1 MDNKIFVLASF
12 AKAVYSTRHINYSE
26 DPRINDTSP
35 YAVPTGSLTSA
46 DLSYSNL
53 LAAGWEPLDIIPS
66 VFNKYTTSGYISFGM
81 MTDGFY
87 VNQNAAALV
96 MQKGD
101 EIVLA
106 FRGTNDYDAN
116 TKDNFFN
123 PLDPEDNNHPDKD
136 QWIQMNLHYEFFEP
150 LSEYLYQYCLDPK
163 NDINKIYITG
173 HSLGGSMAINYLYN
187 NIYFPANI
195 EATTFAAPAFVT
207 GSIWRTDYPEDS
219 RLTQIEIGNDGVPL
233 TWDYENLLGQ
243 KNIRPGHR
251 IAIWGSDILES
262 PDDTP
267 IPLFGYPSNSSNHSM
282 DLYLAIAKQI
292 DAATWDEIT
301 KHSKTVQLL
310 MGAEKISSSSD
321 PTTFIVD
328 GYSTLLGQHDASKE
342 SNKLLIPTFPDP
354 MFPGDNVPIEINFA
368 YGGSGNDIID
378 FWNSSLPAFIQ
389 TTLSG
394 GPGNDTLL
402 GGYSNDTVMG
412 GDGND
417 SLEGGSGNDHLIGG
431 AGNDIFEW
439 NSALRA
445 GDDTL
450 EGGLGDD
457 TFVVSS
463 NDLVI
468 ELDGGGN
475 DTIFSATSNSLQFL
489 SYVEN
494 IWLFGTSTAT
504 ATGNDTA
511 NAIKGNEAAN
521 RLNGLGGQ
529 DSIDGGGGDD
539 TIDGGEGNDAING
552 GDGNDLMSGSLG
564 NDIFDGASN
573 LRTGADTMKGGAGD
587 DTYVI
592 DSTLDV
598 VVELYKEGTDTVVTG
613 IDLSLEGLEIE
624 NVRTFSGFTANLK
637 FTGSAE
643 SNVIMGGQ
651 GQDTLIGAS
660 GNDTLDG
667 GAGPDL
673 LDGGDGTDR
682 LQGGDGADTLF
693 GGSDSDTLL
702 GSEGDDVI
710 DGSNGH
716 DWLEGGAGSDLLSGA
731 AGNDLLQGGDGVDVA
746 IFAGT
751 RGDYAINWTA
761 TTAKTVQLNVISS
774 AEGADTLTGIE
785 RLCFAAGETYFVST
799 VDIEVRTWKTTQV
812 LPGFDVSFGTA
823 RQATDAAGLA
833 RFVSIMES
841 SAAVSATV
849 QPASGG
855 YDEASEAVTLQDA
868 VTILKMIASQPANVN
883 GTPVSHFQSLAADFD
898 GSGTVS
904 LADALGVLRNAA
916 GLQAPAPSWVFVDA
930 SDDSRPSI
938 LSPGSPSPVSIDL
951 IPSGLVS
958 VNLIGVLRGDVDGS
972 YGVYGG

>member
-1 MDNKIFVLASF
+1 MNNYIFTLASF
-12 AKAVYSTRHINYSE
+12 AKAAYSTRHTDYAE
-26 DPRINDTSP
+26 DPKINDTSP
-35 YAVPTGSLTSA
+35 YAVTEGSITPA

-53 LAAGWEPLDIIPS
+53 LTNEWKPIDIIP
-66 VFNKYTTSGYISFGM
+66 NAYDEYTTNGYLSYGM
-81 MTDGFY
+81 MSDGFY
-87 VNQNAAALV
+87 INRNAAALV
-96 MQKGD
+96 MQRGED
-101 EIVLA
+101 IVLA

-116 TKDNFFN
+116 ATDNYFN
-123 PLDPEDNNHPDKD
+123 PIDPEDKAHPDKD
-136 QWIQMNLHYEFFEP
+136 HWTQMNLHFELFDS
-150 LSEYLYQYCLDPK
+150 LSAYLYLYFLDPK
-163 NDINKIYITG
+163 NGAKNLYVTG
-173 HSLGGSMAINYLYN
+173 HSLGGAMAINYLYSN
-187 NIYFPANI
+187 SNFPANI
-195 EATTFAAPAFVT
+195 EGTTFAAPAFIT
-207 GSIWRTDYPEDS
+207 GNLWRYDYPKDS
-219 RLTQIEIGNDGVPL
+219 RLTQIEIGNDGIPL
-233 TWDYENLLGQ
+233 TWDYETIFG
-243 KNIRPGHR
+243 KSTRPGHR
-251 IAIWGSDILES
+251 VAIWGNDILES
-262 PDDTP
+262 PNYTP

-310 MGAEKISSSSD
+310 LGAEKVSSSAD
-321 PTTFIVD
+321 PTIFIVD
-328 GYSTLLGQHDASKE
+328 GYSTLLGQLDPQKE
-342 SNKLLIPTFPDP
+342 SDKLLIPIFPDP
-354 MFPGDNVPIEINFA
+354 MFPGDNVPVEINFA

-378 FWNSSLPAFIQ
+378 FWNNSLPAFIQ
-389 TTLSG
+389 TNLSG

-402 GGYSNDTVMG
+402 GGYSNDTVAG

-417 SLEGGSGNDHLIGG
+417 SLEGGTGNDHLIGG

-450 EGGLGDD
+450 EGGHGDD
-457 TFVVSS
+457 MFVVSS
-463 NDLVI
+463 NDLVV

-475 DTIFSATSNSLQFL
+475 DTIFSAMSSSLQFL
-489 SYVEN
+489 PNVEN
-494 IWLFGTSTAT
+494 IWLFGTSIAA

-521 RLNGLGGQ
+521 LLNGLGGQ

-552 GDGNDLMSGSLG
+552 GDGNDLMVGSLG
-564 NDIFDGASN
+564 NDIFDGAST
-573 LRTGADTMKGGAGD
+573 LRKGADTMKGGTGD

-592 DSTLDV
+592 DSPLDV
-598 VVELYKEGTDTVVTG
+598 VVELFKEGTDTVVTG
-613 IDLSLEGLEIE
+613 FDLSLDGTEIE
-624 NVRTFSGFTANLK
+624 NVRTFSGFTANLN

-673 LDGGDGTDR
+673 LDGGDGTDG

-710 DGSNGH
+710 DGGNGH
-716 DWLEGGAGSDLLSGA
+716 DWLEGGAGSDLLTGA
-731 AGNDLLQGGDGVDVA
+731 AGNDSLQGGDGVDVA

-751 RGDYAINWTA
+751 RADYAINWTA
-761 TTAKTVQLNVISS
+761 TTATTVQLNVISS

-785 RLCFAAGETYFVST
+785 RLRFAAGETYFVST
-799 VDIEVRTWKTTQV
+799 VEIEVRTWKTTQI

-868 VTILKMIASQPANVN
+868 VAILKMISGQAGAAASPTAARA
-883 GTPVSHFQSLAADFD
+883 QSLAADFD
-898 GSGTVS
+898 GSGAVS
-904 LADALGVLRNAA
+904 LADALGVLRHAV
-916 GLQAPAPSWVFVDA
+916 GLQAPKPSWAFVEEGDDA
-930 SDDSRPSI
+930 LPS
-938 LSPGSPSPVSIDL
+938 LLNPGIPGPVIVEVTPPGPME
-951 IPSGLVS
+951 I
-958 VNLIGVLRGDVDGS
+958 NLIGVLRGDVDGT